1 MTREDIDDLFEL
13 LKLYFPN
20 SPKTRDQML
29 KSAWFLVLEPYG
41 RPDVKQAILS
51 FLRKNEHFPDP
62 QKIACLCH
70 LNTEDTRREIKM
82 QFSPAEVEDMKKLW
96 AAWDKVV
103 AMRRDAG
110 IPGTCLEAK
119 QAGLS
124 DKEWYAMLEN
134 AGLEFSVGRPG
145 LVPVSGREAAGL

>member
-1 MTREDIDDLFEL
+1 
-13 LKLYFPN
+13 
-20 SPKTRDQML
+20 
-29 KSAWFLVLEPYG
+29 
-41 RPDVKQAILS
+41 
-51 FLRKNEHFPDP
+51 
-62 QKIACLCH
+62 
-70 LNTEDTRREIKM
+70 
-82 QFSPAEVEDMKKLW
+82 MKKLW

-119 QAGLS
+119 QVGLS

-145 LVPVSGREAAGL
+145 LVPVSGREAEGL